1 MGGLGQVDRT
11 GVQLLFDP
19 ENFGT
24 PTYLENTKWDSTC
37 QEGLLQV
44 CEEFQTLT
52 EYSEL
57 IKRKNALGT
66 TICVWEELFPYY
78 VNQTE
83 ELGLTGSDYCQFIN
97 TKAWKQYEYIIP
109 EAELDT
115 IIANFLEDNP
125 RSCVQQGEFVGSRYR
140 TELGFDGNTLRYT
153 TISVESAV
161 LDPFSR
167 KPEMVARA
175 EYDQFIDIQINITGR
190 NLCQQ
195 TEPVLMTDLNEIFI
209 FMNNQAIYVKTAIQS
224 SLLGVGIAFVVL
236 WISTCKFHLAFLA
249 SLSIAFV
256 LISVTGTMVLIGW
269 TLGSIES
276 ILIGIIA
283 GFSVDYV
290 VHLAHAYK
298 TASGSTDQRITAA
311 FGDMGIS
318 VLNGMI
324 TSIGA
329 SIPLFFCQLQFFH
342 KFGIFICLTIAFSWI
357 FANFW
362 FMSMVA
368 QLKIP
373 IKEKKKND
381 GSEDAPVEEKEEAL
395 VAPVK
400 EVDEAPVAAETSKEK
415 AAESMEHKYDF
426 ERDDEDISC

>member
-44 CEEFQTLT
+44 CEEFQTLS
-52 EYSEL
+52 EYS
-57 IKRKNALGT
+57 
-66 TICVWEELFPYY
+66 
-78 VNQTE
+78 
-83 ELGLTGSDYCQFIN
+83 QFIN

-175 EYDQFIDIQINITGR
+175 EYDQFIDIQTNITGR
-190 NLCQQ
+190 NLCHQG

-249 SLSIAFV
+249 SLSIA
-256 LISVTGTMVLIGW
+256 IVLIGW

-290 VHLAHAYK
+290 VHLAHAYE
-298 TASGSTDQRITAA
+298 TASGSTDERITAA

-324 TSIGA
+324 
-329 SIPLFFCQLQFFH
+329 
-342 KFGIFICLTIAFSWI
+342 
-357 FANFW
+357 
-362 FMSMVA
+362 
-368 QLKIP
+368 
-373 IKEKKKND
+373 
-381 GSEDAPVEEKEEAL
+381 
-395 VAPVK
+395 
-400 EVDEAPVAAETSKEK
+400 
-415 AAESMEHKYDF
+415 
-426 ERDDEDISC
+426 